1 MEPEAV
7 HIGQGVDPVTHRAQP
22 IIGRFLTRL
31 GHSDM
36 LMLFF
41 LYLSPFNAE

>member
-22 IIGRFLTRL
+22 ITGRFLTRL

-36 LMLFF
+36 ADVVFPIFITLQC
-41 LYLSPFNAE
+41 